1 MHSAGL
7 EFLAANNKDLLA
19 QMMAQMMAQ
28 LQNSSS
34 GESTAIL
41 EMFRPKY

>member
-7 EFLAANNKDLLA
+7 EFLAANNKDLL
-19 QMMAQMMAQ
+19 AQMMAQ